1 MLCCVSRRVDDSG
14 VRENQTSTGD
24 IFLEMENKSHQIVG
38 WVLLAGLL
46 FLRLPFLAGIILF
59 TRPGWLEPAFQIG
72 TYLLTA
78 CLIWWERDRLTD
90 FHIDILAL
98 GIIILFKPIQTIILA
113 IWKFGGNPLG
123 NVFDLGQVLQDELI
137 PFGIRR
143 NRRFVYFVLAR

>member
-1 MLCCVSRRVDDSG
+1 M
-14 VRENQTSTGD
+14 ESTTRT
-24 IFLEMENKSHQIVG
+24 ENKSHQIVG

-78 CLIWWERDRLTD
+78 CLIWWERNRLSD

-113 IWKFGGNPLG
+113 IWKFGGNPLEFPRLPG
-123 NVFDLGQVLQDELI
+123 LILGYIIALLQVQ
-137 PFGIRR
+137 
-143 NRRFVYFVLAR
+143 